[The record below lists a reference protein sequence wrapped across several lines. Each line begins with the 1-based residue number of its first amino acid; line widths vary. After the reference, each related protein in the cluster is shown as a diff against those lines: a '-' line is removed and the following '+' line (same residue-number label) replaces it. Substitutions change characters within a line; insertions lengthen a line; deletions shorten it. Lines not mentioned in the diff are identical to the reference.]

1 MNRNGLKPKLLG
13 NLFEKNLFP
22 KSSRL
27 GASMSTFLTMLL
39 YPVLN
44 LATLYLGVFLLGQF
58 LARFL
63 MLDLVGFIVLLPN
76 IF

>member
-27 GASMSTFLTMLL
+27 GASMTTFLTMLL

-44 LATLYLGVFLLGQF
+44 LEDDLQLL
-58 LARFL
+58 
-63 MLDLVGFIVLLPN
+63 
-76 IF
+76 